1 MRIEGVQIL
10 QPVDVGPGQWGRSFL
25 PHLWCEI
32 MHVIGNANIVPDAL
46 SRLHDPVC
54 SILRKSANGIGV
66 VRPFAP
72 KVLRQRTYYSIHR
85 LSNTGF
91 EAREK
96 S

>member
-1 MRIEGVQIL
+1 
-10 QPVDVGPGQWGRSFL
+10 
-25 PHLWCEI
+25 

-91 EAREK
+91 ETREK
-96 S
+96 SWTLHFLYKNIVMGIFSICT